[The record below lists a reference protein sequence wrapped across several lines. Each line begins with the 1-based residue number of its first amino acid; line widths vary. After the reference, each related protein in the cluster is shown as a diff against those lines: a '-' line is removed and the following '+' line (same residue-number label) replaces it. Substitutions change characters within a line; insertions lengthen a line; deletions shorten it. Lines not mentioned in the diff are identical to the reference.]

1 VSHHHSEGY
10 GIFVYMLFA
19 RAVGFCTWH
28 LQPGCS
34 NDMGYIKRC
43 VVAALLLLPDRPL
56 HVHLHVP
63 PTAAADSE
71 PAGSFYAAATTE
83 AGEVYVW
90 LVRPKGD
97 TAVDAQQV
105 ARLAV
110 DPQHKQ
116 QEAIFAAALE
126 HTAVGETTDLAAA
139 EASCMCCA
147 GGSCSRV
154 D

>member
-1 VSHHHSEGY
+1 
-10 GIFVYMLFA
+10 MCLA
-19 RAVGFCTWH
+19 APPL
-28 LQPGCS
+28 LQ
-34 NDMGYIKRC
+34 
-43 VVAALLLLPDRPL
+43 RPVR
-56 HVHLHVP
+56 VHLHVA

-83 AGEVYVW
+83 SGEVYVW

-126 HTAVGETTDLAAA
+126 HTPVGEATDLAAA
-139 EASCMCCA
+139 ASCMCFA
-147 GGSCSRV
+147 GGSCSRGG
-154 D
+154 